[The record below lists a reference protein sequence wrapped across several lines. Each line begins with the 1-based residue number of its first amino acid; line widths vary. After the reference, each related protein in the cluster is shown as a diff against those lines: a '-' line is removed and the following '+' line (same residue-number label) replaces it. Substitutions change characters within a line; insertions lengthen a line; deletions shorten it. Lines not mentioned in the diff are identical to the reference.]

1 MRRGIG
7 RVQFNVLCQH
17 TQNSFREDIMT
28 VTETLY
34 LPGNE
39 YQKTFDAKV
48 QESGDGYV
56 VLDRTLFYKEGG
68 GQPADRGTLTWEDGQ
83 TSVTDVQKE
92 HGEIR
97 HYVKGSP
104 PGDAEVRGE
113 IDWERR
119 YSHMR
124 MHTAQHVL
132 SKVALDLYGAETE
145 GNQIH
150 ADRSRID
157 FDMQLTDQKIAE
169 LEQRTNEI
177 IEKDLAV
184 EKSQMERERAEDET
198 PEGRGLF
205 DLIPD
210 SVDPLRMVRIEGFD
224 LCPCGGTHVDST
236 GELEGLKIV
245 HRESK
250 GSGVDRV
257 KFELN

>member
-1 MRRGIG
+1 
-7 RVQFNVLCQH
+7 
-17 TQNSFREDIMT
+17 MT

-34 LPGNE
+34 LPGDE
-39 YQKTFDAKV
+39 YQKTFDAEV
-48 QESGDGYV
+48 QESEDEYV

-68 GQPADRGTLTWEDGQ
+68 GQPADRGTLTWENGH
-83 TSVTDVQKE
+83 THVIDVQKD

-97 HYVKGSP
+97 HYVKDTP
-104 PGDAEVRGE
+104 PEDTAVRGE

-132 SKVALDLYGAETE
+132 SRAALDLYGAETE
-145 GNQIH
+145 GNQIR

-157 FDMQLTDQKIAE
+157 FDIQLTDQKVTE

-177 IEKDLAV
+177 IENDLAV
-184 EKSQMERERAEDET
+184 KKSQMERERAEDET

-205 DLIPD
+205 NLIPD

-245 HRESK
+245 ERESK
-250 GSGVDRV
+250 GSRIDRV
-257 KFELN
+257 EFELE